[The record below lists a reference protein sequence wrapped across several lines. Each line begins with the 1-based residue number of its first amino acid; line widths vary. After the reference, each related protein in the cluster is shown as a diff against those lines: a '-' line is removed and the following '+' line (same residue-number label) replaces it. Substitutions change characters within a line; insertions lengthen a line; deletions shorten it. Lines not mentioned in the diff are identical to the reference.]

1 MAAAFVVAGRV
12 ALSRSTGALGLM
24 GAMVFAYDVGA
35 LAMTFNYPLFIG
47 QSGLEF
53 WILNACL
60 FAAWDVRRRLQVP
73 TPVPRVRIVKPR
85 AAKARALPAVGEAA
99 V

>member
-1 MAAAFVVAGRV
+1 
-12 ALSRSTGALGLM
+12 M

-35 LAMTFNYPLFIG
+35 LAMTFNYPIFIS

-60 FAAWDVRRRLQVP
+60 FAAWVGRGPELDSAAGRPTAAPLVRRFW
-73 TPVPRVRIVKPR
+73 PRPGRGR
-85 AAKARALPAVGEAA
+85 
-99 V
+99 